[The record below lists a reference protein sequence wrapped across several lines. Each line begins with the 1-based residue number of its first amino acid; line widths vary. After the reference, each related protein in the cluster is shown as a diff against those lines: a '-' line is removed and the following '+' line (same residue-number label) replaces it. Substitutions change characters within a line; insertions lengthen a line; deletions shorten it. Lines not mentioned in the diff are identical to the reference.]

1 MIFDFLVVGAG
12 AAGCAAA
19 SRLAA
24 NPRAQVLLLE
34 SGGRRAPAA
43 THVPRAMPF
52 ALRSAALTSYPTLGQ
67 HDGDVGYWVRG
78 RGIGGSTLVNG
89 MMYVRG
95 EPAAYEEFESAGNTG
110 WGWSAFR
117 AAFEEIEARLRPSH
131 STLNALDE
139 LALEAVAATG
149 VPIVADVNALEGPRA
164 GAMPATI
171 HRGVRRSAAALL
183 KSAGPNLRVLPGAT
197 AQTLLWQ
204 GSRVIG
210 ARVRRGST
218 HREIHAR
225 NVVVCAG
232 TIETPLLLERSGIGR
247 ADVLHAARIP
257 LRIASPRLGERIAE
271 QRGVGLQLR
280 LRSDVADAMELGST
294 KAIVRHAARY
304 AVGRGGAIARPAY
317 DAVALLALGGAT
329 VDTQMLIAPFAL
341 ASRGILR
348 PAGYPG
354 MLLAGYPLRST
365 TSVSV
370 HVNPADPFG
379 VPIIDASEPLT
390 VHDLKA
396 QHATLA
402 ALRQIADTSGLG
414 EVVTGAD
421 HAGPDGP
428 GSSIYHAVGSAAM
441 GPDADAAVD
450 CNLRVRGTAGLHVAD
465 LSALPH
471 HPSGGTA
478 AVAMAIG
485 WIAGDRIGA
494 TGATEPHR

>member
-1 MIFDFLVVGAG
+1 MIFDFLVIGAG

-19 SRLAA
+19 SRLAE

-34 SGGRRAPAA
+34 AGGRHAPAA

-52 ALRSAALTSYPTLGQ
+52 ALRSAALTSYPTLGPR
-67 HDGDVGYWVRG
+67 DADVGYWVRG
-78 RGIGGSTLVNG
+78 RGVGGSTLVNG

-95 EPAAYEEFESAGNTG
+95 EAAAYEEIEFAGNPG
-110 WGWSAFR
+110 WGWSAFGD
-117 AAFEEIEARLRPSH
+117 AFEKIEARLRPSR

-139 LALEAVAATG
+139 LALAAVAATE
-149 VPIVADVNALEGPRA
+149 VPIVADINALEGPRA

-171 HRGVRRSAAALL
+171 HRGVRRSAAVLL
-183 KSAGPNLRVLPGAT
+183 KSAGPNLRVLPGTT

-204 GSRVIG
+204 GSRIIG
-210 ARVRRGST
+210 ARVRRGNT

-232 TIETPLLLERSGIGR
+232 TIETPVLLERSGIGR
-247 ADVLHAARIP
+247 ADVLHAAGIP
-257 LRIASPRLGERIAE
+257 LRVASPRLGDRITE

-280 LRSDVADAMELGST
+280 LRSDVADAMELGSN
-294 KAIVRHAARY
+294 KAIARHAVRY
-304 AVGRGGAIARPAY
+304 AFGRGGAIARPAY
-317 DAVALLALGGAT
+317 DAVALMALGGAA
-329 VDTQMLIAPFAL
+329 VDTQLLIAPFAL
-341 ASRGILR
+341 ASGGILR
-348 PAGYPG
+348 PADYPG

-370 HVNPADPFG
+370 HVNPADPFAE
-379 VPIIDASEPLT
+379 PIIDASEPLS
-390 VHDLKA
+390 VHDQNA
-396 QHATLA
+396 QQATLA
-402 ALRQIADTSGLG
+402 ALRRIAATG
-414 EVVTGAD
+414 ELRELVTGVD
-421 HAGPDGP
+421 HAGLDGP

-450 CNLRVRGTAGLHVAD
+450 HDLRVRGTEGLHIAD
-465 LSALPH
+465 LSVLPH

-485 WIAGDRIGA
+485 WIAGGRIAA
-494 TGATEPHR
+494 TDATEQR